1 MKGEVRWGGYQKVQI
16 ELRSIPAA
24 FIASMS
30 SFFLGTLLM
39 SILMS
44 VRESLLK
51 FIWDLT
57 ISGAST
63 KACMW

>member
-1 MKGEVRWGGYQKVQI
+1 MALTRY
-16 ELRSIPAA
+16 
-24 FIASMS
+24 
-30 SFFLGTLLM
+30 FFLGTLLM

-51 FIWDLT
+51 LTWDLT

-63 KACMW
+63 RALFWSMTSTMTTSLPYFLP

>member
-1 MKGEVRWGGYQKVQI
+1 MIKINNNNNRWKSN
-16 ELRSIPAA
+16 ETTS
-24 FIASMS
+24 SMALTR

-51 FIWDLT
+51 LTWDLT

-63 KACMW
+63 RA